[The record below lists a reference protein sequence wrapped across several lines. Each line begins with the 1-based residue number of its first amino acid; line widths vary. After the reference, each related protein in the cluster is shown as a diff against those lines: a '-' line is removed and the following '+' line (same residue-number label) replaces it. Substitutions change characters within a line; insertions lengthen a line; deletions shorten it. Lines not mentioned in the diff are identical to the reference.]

1 MTGISSLSTLS
12 RLGVAAWRNVQRV
25 VFRLP
30 SRQSIF
36 NVEPRDLTLDTGMVA
51 GILLRRK
58 EFGMV
63 ERTDQDAYVVLNCFV
78 CIPHR

>member
-1 MTGISSLSTLS
+1 MTLS
-12 RLGVAAWRNVQRV
+12 RLGVTACWDVQRI

-36 NVEPRDLTLDTGMVA
+36 NVEPRDLTLDTRMVA
-51 GILLRRK
+51 GVLLRRK
-58 EFGMV
+58 ELGMV
-63 ERTDQDAYVVLNCFV
+63 ERTDHDAYVVLNRFV